1 MEYRIVFVVFFCL
14 LMFYLAYKNSGSDAK
29 NMINFKRY
37 SCDVQKAIRKDD
49 DLKKIAPD
57 DKSVLTLLISNLIIN
72 LILFGFFG
80 VIFKKQLAFTS
91 YMDAFF
97 FFLIA
102 GELVN
107 LFDLLVIRLLWWP
120 NTKRIRFSILSNKE
134 YYQDRKK
141 HINSFLMNIPVYIV
155 VALLVALFVR

>member
-1 MEYRIVFVVFFCL
+1 MEYRIIFVVFFCL

-29 NMINFKRY
+29 NMINFKHY
-37 SCDVQKAIRKDD
+37 SDEAQKAIRKDS

-57 DKSVLTLLISNLIIN
+57 DKSVLALLISNLIIN

-80 VIFKKQLAFTS
+80 VIFKKQLAFTG
-91 YMDAFF
+91 YMDAFI
-97 FFLIA
+97 FFLVA

-120 NTKRIRFSILSNKE
+120 NTKRIRFSILPKKE

-141 HINSFLMNIPVYIV
+141 HINGFLMNIPVYIV
-155 VALLVALFVR
+155 VALLVAVFVR

>member
-1 MEYRIVFVVFFCL
+1 MEYRIIFVAFFCL

-29 NMINFKRY
+29 NMLNFKHY
-37 SCDVQKAIRKDD
+37 SYDVQKAIRKDD
-49 DLKKIAPD
+49 DLRKIAPD
-57 DKSVLTLLISNLIIN
+57 DKSVLTLMISNFIIN
-72 LILFGFFG
+72 MILFGFFG

-91 YMDAFF
+91 YMDAFV
-97 FFLIA
+97 FFLVA

-120 NTKRIRFSILSNKE
+120 NTKRIRFSILPKKE
-134 YYQDRKK
+134 YYQDYKK
-141 HINSFLMNIPVYIV
+141 HLNAFLMNIPVYLI

>member
-1 MEYRIVFVVFFCL
+1 MEYRIIFVVFFCL

-29 NMINFKRY
+29 NMINFKHY
-37 SCDVQKAIRKDD
+37 SAEVQKAIRKDD

-80 VIFKKQLAFTS
+80 FIFKKQLTFTG
-91 YMDAFF
+91 YMDAFI
-97 FFLIA
+97 FFLVA

-120 NTKRIRFSILSNKE
+120 NTKRIRFSILPKKE

-141 HINSFLMNIPVYIV
+141 HINGFLMNIPVYIV
-155 VALLVALFVR
+155 VALLVAVFVR

>member
-1 MEYRIVFVVFFCL
+1 MEYRIIFVVFFCL

-29 NMINFKRY
+29 NMINFKHY
-37 SCDVQKAIRKDD
+37 SAEVQKAIRKDS

-120 NTKRIRFSILSNKE
+120 NTKRIRFSILPKKE
-134 YYQDRKK
+134 YYQDYKK
-141 HINSFLMNIPVYIV
+141 HINGFLMNIPVYLV

>member
-1 MEYRIVFVVFFCL
+1 MEYRILFVVFFCL

-29 NMINFKRY
+29 NMINFKHY
-37 SCDVQKAIRKDD
+37 SDEVQKAIRKDS

-80 VIFKKQLAFTS
+80 VIFKKQLAFTG
-91 YMDAFF
+91 YMDAFIF
-97 FFLIA
+97 FFVA

-120 NTKRIRFSILSNKE
+120 NTKRIRFSILPKKE
-134 YYQDRKK
+134 YYQDYKK
-141 HINSFLMNIPVYIV
+141 HINGFLMNIPVYIV
-155 VALLVALFVR
+155 IALIVALFVR

>member
-57 DKSVLTLLISNLIIN
+57 DKSVLTLMISNLIIN

-80 VIFKKQLAFTS
+80 
-91 YMDAFF
+91 
-97 FFLIA
+97 
-102 GELVN
+102 
-107 LFDLLVIRLLWWP
+107 
-120 NTKRIRFSILSNKE
+120 
-134 YYQDRKK
+134 
-141 HINSFLMNIPVYIV
+141 
-155 VALLVALFVR
+155 

>member
-1 MEYRIVFVVFFCL
+1 MEYRIIFVVFFCL

-29 NMINFKRY
+29 NMINFKHY
-37 SCDVQKAIRKDD
+37 SDEAQKAIRKDD
-49 DLKKIAPD
+49 DLRKIAPD
-57 DKSVLTLLISNLIIN
+57 DKSVLALLISNLIIN

-80 VIFKKQLAFTS
+80 VIFKKQLAFTG
-91 YMDAFF
+91 YMDAFI
-97 FFLIA
+97 FFLVA

-120 NTKRIRFSILSNKE
+120 NTKRIRFSILPKKE

-141 HINSFLMNIPVYIV
+141 HINGFLMNIPVYIV
-155 VALLVALFVR
+155 VALLVAVFVR

>member
-29 NMINFKRY
+29 NMINFNRY
-37 SCDVQKAIRKDD
+37 SCDVQ
-49 DLKKIAPD
+49 
-57 DKSVLTLLISNLIIN
+57 SVLTLMISNLIIN

-80 VIFKKQLAFTS
+80 VIFKKQLAFTG
-91 YMDAFF
+91 YMDAFI

-120 NTKRIRFSILSNKE
+120 NTKRIRFSILPKKE
-134 YYQDRKK
+134 CYQDYKM
-141 HINSFLMNIPVYIV
+141 HFNIFLMNIPVYLV